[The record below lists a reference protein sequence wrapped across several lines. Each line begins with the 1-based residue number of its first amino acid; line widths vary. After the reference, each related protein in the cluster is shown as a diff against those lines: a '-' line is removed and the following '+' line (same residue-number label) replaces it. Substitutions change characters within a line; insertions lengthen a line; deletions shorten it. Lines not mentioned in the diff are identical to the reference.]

1 MLDKRLWN
9 LEFSSTAKVAVGP
22 SSVVRTADST
32 TTKRVEHHH
41 AMYLGL
47 GREAGIRRRE
57 DVSGNTTLPS
67 STPRELD
74 EMKLNS

>member
-22 SSVVRTADST
+22 SSVVRTDST

-47 GREAGIRRRE
+47 GREAGIRRRG

-67 STPRELD
+67 PTPRELD